1 MDTGFNL
8 TILLATLV
16 KWVKILRFILMCD
29 KSIMILLSGFV
40 FILIMIYMTA
50 PVWVY
55 VGESILFWSPLALLK
70 MSSGRITSDL
80 MMSSAGKQWVLG
92 PGSGV

>member
-29 KSIMILLSGFV
+29 KFIMILLSGFV
-40 FILIMIYMTA
+40 FLFVIMIYMTA
-50 PVWVY
+50 PVWV
-55 VGESILFWSPLALLK
+55 
-70 MSSGRITSDL
+70 
-80 MMSSAGKQWVLG
+80 
-92 PGSGV
+92 

>member
-40 FILIMIYMTA
+40 FLLIMIYMTA
-50 PVWVY
+50 PVWV
-55 VGESILFWSPLALLK
+55 
-70 MSSGRITSDL
+70 
-80 MMSSAGKQWVLG
+80 
-92 PGSGV
+92 